1 MFVSVGVGGRCTMKS
16 SSQRFPLRGCHV
28 RLLRLRHGAAE
39 HSVVVVVV
47 VVHVPLILLALLVVF
62 RRDDDVRF

>member
-1 MFVSVGVGGRCTMKS
+1 M
-16 SSQRFPLRGCHV
+16 

-47 VVHVPLILLALLVVF
+47 HVPLILLTLLVVF
-62 RRDDDVRF
+62 PRGEDDDVRF